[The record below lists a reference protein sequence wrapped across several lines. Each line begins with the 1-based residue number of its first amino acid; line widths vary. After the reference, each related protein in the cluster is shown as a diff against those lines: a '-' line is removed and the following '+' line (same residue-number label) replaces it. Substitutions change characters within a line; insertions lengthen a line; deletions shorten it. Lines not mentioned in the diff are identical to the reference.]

1 LVGQV
6 NYRVDVAS
14 TAVVL
19 TVDGVFKLPEGSTVT
34 PHLDAERLPPNSRL
48 VIGVAR
54 QSRGTSQQV
63 SGRFEVWHF
72 RYLDG
77 TGGYKGVIA
86 LDPEFSDAVA
96 VGDVLTIRVAEPSG
110 VSPNQ
115 TT

>member
-34 PHLDAERLPPNSRL
+34 PHLDAERLPRNSRL
-48 VIGVAR
+48 LIEVAR
-54 QSRGTSQQV
+54 LSSATSQRI
-63 SGRFEVWHF
+63 SGRFELWHF

-77 TGGYKGVIA
+77 TGGFKGVIV